1 MHNGRFRNLVTL
13 AGASLCL
20 LATSAN
26 AQTPSRTDS
35 LGTPGVVA
43 PVDTMSAMTA
53 PITTDTATLVTE
65 ERRGFPWGLLG
76 LLGLLGLMKK
86 PDRDTTVVRHDTYTP
101 PPDTRPRNVGTGSAT
116 DDRTMNLGNRPNPND
131 PNSRT

>member
-1 MHNGRFRNLVTL
+1 MQNARFRNLVTV

-20 LATSAN
+20 LATSAI

-35 LGTPGVVA
+35 LGTPGMAV

-53 PITTDTATLVTE
+53 PMMTDTAAVVVE
-65 ERRGFPWGLLG
+65 ERGGFPWGLLG

-86 PDRDTTVVRHDTYTP
+86 PDRDTTVVRNETYTP
-101 PPDTRPRNVGTGSAT
+101 PDPRPRNMGTGSTT
-116 DDRTMNLGNRPNPND
+116 DDRTMNLGNRPPND
-131 PNSRT
+131 PTSRS